1 MTKQQPLV
9 IVCDPEDSNIAY
21 YTEVIEAQ
29 GARCVAASVGG
40 NVVNLV
46 VSHQPALVILDS
58 QLEEPDGYQIL
69 NLLKSGKKS
78 KHIPVL
84 FVVSNLS
91 ERKMCLYDDMF
102 DLVKVINKPID
113 EDKLQLCLNHYIKQ
127 YAVRAEIEALYSEE
141 KADPIA
147 SHEEGILAIDTKGQ
161 IVFANFAA
169 ELILKASSVD
179 LYGVYLESLFEDT
192 CAQVKSRWSDHPVSK
207 VVASDQ
213 ILQVDKSILW
223 RRDGESITAKFAA
236 IPFTSNLGISM
247 LFAFKQLKETRESKD
262 KLAKLSQ
269 VDHLTNLPTRAY
281 IEEHI
286 DRTVLK
292 AGITGYY
299 FAVLSVDLDHFR
311 HINETLGHDRGDTL
325 LKAVADRIDSLVRRD
340 DQLARMEGD
349 EFVLLLSHI
358 DSPENAGM
366 VANKVIERIRE
377 PFLIDGHEVFTGCS
391 IGVSVYPT
399 CGDDATT
406 LMKNAEA
413 ALSRAK
419 AIGRNHYQYYT
430 VEMNKLR
437 VEQMQMEYELHQ
449 ALEQKQ
455 WRIQYL
461 PVTSRDKS
469 EVVACEVRL
478 TWIHPKKG
486 ELALEGFMQQ
496 AEEAGLAPTLFRW
509 LWQQA
514 LGRFEQLADDAKAKV
529 RLIMPI
535 SPAILLQE
543 GGVDW
548 LINTIAEV
556 GLGSHQIYIELPE
569 SYYTV
574 RHRQHGEV
582 LNELCR
588 NGFNLILDSFG
599 TGYAPL
605 NLLKEVP
612 YTMVKLSESFVATCE
627 VAKTDQAIIK
637 GVVDM
642 VHQLGIQVLATSVD
656 SDAQQSFLQSVGC
669 DWLSGDAIDR
679 DLERTPQKL
688 DEMGIFVFPG

>member
-21 YTEVIEAQ
+21 YTEVIEAM
-29 GARCVAASVGG
+29 GARCVATSVGG

-46 VSHQPALVILDS
+46 ESHQPALVILDS
-58 QLEEPDGYQIL
+58 QLEEPDGYQTL
-69 NLLKSGKKS
+69 NLLKSGKKTRP
-78 KHIPVL
+78 IPVL
-84 FVVSNLS
+84 LVVSNLS
-91 ERKMCLYDDMF
+91 ERKMCLYEAMV
-102 DLVKVINKPID
+102 DLVTVLSKPVN
-113 EDKLQLCLNHYIKQ
+113 ERQLQRYLQHYLAQ

-141 KADPIA
+141 KADPIG
-147 SHEEGILAIDTKGQ
+147 SQEEGILALDAKGQ

-169 ELILKASSVD
+169 EQLLKANSMALS
-179 LYGVYLESLFEDT
+179 GVYLESLFEEGCT
-192 CAQVKSRWSDHPVSK
+192 QARSRWSEHPVAR
-207 VVASDQ
+207 VTGEDQ

-223 RRDGESITAKFAA
+223 RRDGESISAKFAA
-236 IPFTSNLGISM
+236 IPFKSNHGVTL
-247 LFAFKQLKETRESKD
+247 LFAFKQLKDTRESKD

-269 VDHLTNLPTRAY
+269 VDHLTNLPTRAF

-311 HINETLGHDRGDTL
+311 HINESLGHDRGDTL
-325 LKAVADRIDSLVRRD
+325 LKAVADRIHALVRRD
-340 DQLARMEGD
+340 DQLARLEGD
-349 EFVLLLSHI
+349 EFVLVLSHI

-377 PFLIDGHEVFTGCS
+377 PFLLDGHEVFTGCS
-391 IGVSVYPT
+391 IGVSVYPN

-413 ALSRAK
+413 ALARAK
-419 AIGRNHYQYYT
+419 AVGRNHYQYYT

-437 VEQMQMEYELHQ
+437 VEQMQLEYELHL

-461 PVTSRDKS
+461 PVTSRDQAD
-469 EVVACEVRL
+469 VVACEVRL
-478 TWIHPKKG
+478 SWLHPHKG
-486 ELALEGFMQQ
+486 ELALEAFLQQ

-514 LGRFEQLADDAKAKV
+514 LARFDRLPDDSKSKV
-529 RLIMPI
+529 RLILPI

-548 LINTIAEV
+548 VINAIAEV

-569 SYYTV
+569 SYYSV
-574 RHRQHGEV
+574 RHQQHSEV

-605 NLLKEVP
+605 NRLKEVP
-612 YTMVKLSESFVATCE
+612 YTLVKLSESFVAACE
-627 VAKTDQAIIK
+627 LAKTDQAIIK

-656 SDAQQSFLQSVGC
+656 RDAQQGFLQSVGC

-679 DLERTPQKL
+679 ELERTPQKL

>member
-9 IVCDPEDSNIAY
+9 IVCDAVDSNIAY
-21 YTEVIEAQ
+21 YTEVIEAM
-29 GARCVAASVGG
+29 GARCVASAVGG

-102 DLVKVINKPID
+102 DLVKVLCKPIN
-113 EDKLQLCLNHYIKQ
+113 ESILHSCLKHYLDQ
-127 YAVRAEIEALYSEE
+127 YQVRAEIEALYSEE

-147 SHEEGILAIDTKGQ
+147 NHEEGILALDASGKVI
-161 IVFANFAA
+161 FSNHAA
-169 ELILKASSVD
+169 ELILKASSME
-179 LYGVYLESLFEDT
+179 LQGVYIESLFEDACT
-192 CAQVKSRWSDHPVSK
+192 QVKSRWKDHPVSK
-207 VVASDQ
+207 VTAGDQ
-213 ILQVDKSILW
+213 ILQVDKANIW
-223 RRDGESITAKFAA
+223 RRDGESITSKFAA
-236 IPFTSNLGISM
+236 IPFNSNCGVSM
-247 LFAFKQLKETRESKD
+247 LFAFKQLKDTRESKD
-262 KLAKLSQ
+262 KLSKLTH

-325 LKAVADRIDSLVRRD
+325 LKAVADRIYSLVRRD

-349 EFVLLLSHI
+349 EFVLVLSHI

-437 VEQMQMEYELHQ
+437 VEQMQIEYELHQ

-478 TWIHPKKG
+478 TWVHPKKG
-486 ELALEGFMQQ
+486 ELALEAFLQY
-496 AEEAGLAPTLFRW
+496 AEEAGLAPTMFRW

-514 LGRFEQLADDAKAKV
+514 LERFALLPEDTKSKV
-529 RLIMPI
+529 RLILPI

-543 GGVDW
+543 GGIDW
-548 LINTIAEV
+548 VINTIAAV

-574 RHRQHGEV
+574 RHRQHGSV

-612 YTMVKLSESFVATCE
+612 YTFVKLSESFVATCE
-627 VAKTDQAIIK
+627 LAKTDQAIIK

-656 SDAQQSFLQSVGC
+656 SDAQQAFLQSVGC

-679 DLERTPQKL
+679 ELEQTPQKL
-688 DEMGIFVFPG
+688 DDMGIFVFPG

>member
-9 IVCDPEDSNIAY
+9 IVCDPQDNNIAY
-21 YTEVIEAQ
+21 YTEVIQAM
-29 GARCVAASVGG
+29 GAGCLATSVGG

-46 VSHQPALVILDS
+46 ASHQPALVILDS
-58 QLEEPDGYQIL
+58 QLEEPDGYQLL

-78 KHIPVL
+78 RHIPVL
-84 FVVSNLS
+84 FVAGNLS
-91 ERKMCLYDDMF
+91 ERKMCLYDEMF
-102 DLVKVINKPID
+102 ELVEVLAKPVNEQHLQRHLKHFLEQYEYRLEID
-113 EDKLQLCLNHYIKQ
+113 
-127 YAVRAEIEALYSEE
+127 ALYSEE

-147 SHEEGILAIDTKGQ
+147 NNQEGILATNQSGQ
-161 IVFANFAA
+161 IIFANYAA
-169 ELILKASSVD
+169 EQILKASSVE
-179 LYGVYLESLFEDT
+179 LYGVYIESLFEES
-192 CAQVKSRWSDHPVSK
+192 CIRVKSRWSEHPICK
-207 VVASDQ
+207 VTAGDQ
-213 ILQVDKSILW
+213 ILQVDKSMLW
-223 RRDGESITAKFAA
+223 RKDGEAISAKFAA
-236 IPFTSNLGISM
+236 VPFSSNQGIRL
-247 LFAFKQLKETRESKD
+247 LFAFKQLKDTRESKD

-269 VDHLTNLPTRAY
+269 VDHLTNLPTRSF

-311 HINETLGHDRGDTL
+311 YINESLGHDRGDRL
-325 LKAVADRIDSLVRRD
+325 IKAVADRIYALVRRD

-349 EFVLLLSHI
+349 EFVLVLSHI
-358 DSPENAGM
+358 DAPENAGM
-366 VANKVIERIRE
+366 VANKIIERIRE

-399 CGDDATT
+399 CGDDANT

-419 AIGRNHYQYYT
+419 AIGRNHYQYFT

-461 PVTSRDKS
+461 PVTTRDRNQ
-469 EVVACEVRL
+469 VVACEVKL
-478 TWIHPKKG
+478 TWIHPVKG
-486 ELALEGFMQQ
+486 EIPLEDFLSQ
-496 AEEAGLAPTLFRW
+496 AEEAGLAPTMFRW
-509 LWQQA
+509 LWKQA
-514 LGRFEQLADDAKAKV
+514 LDRFDQLPDESKAKV
-529 RLIMPI
+529 RLIMPT

-548 LINTIAEV
+548 VINAIARV
-556 GLGSHQIYIELPE
+556 GLNSDQIYIELPE
-569 SYYTV
+569 SYYTL
-574 RHRQHGEV
+574 RHSQHGDV

-599 TGYAPL
+599 TGFASL

-612 YTMVKLSESFVATCE
+612 YTLVKLSESFVAACE
-627 VAKTDQAIIK
+627 VSKTDQAIIE
-637 GVVDM
+637 GVVGM
-642 VHQLGIQVLATSVD
+642 VHQLGIQVLAAAVD
-656 SDAQQSFLQSVGC
+656 TQAQQTFLESVGC
-669 DWLSGDAIDR
+669 DWMCGEAIDR
-679 DLERTPQKL
+679 DLEQTPQKL
-688 DEMGIFVFPG
+688 DDMGIFVFPG